1 LDGRENKSEKTRTAV
16 LSRNDKS
23 QQQQQQNKKDE
34 ENIYNQPKKKGEYKR
49 FGCALFPDAD
59 GHIQTRYKQQQH
71 ETIIDLFRS
80 TFCLLPKHMT
90 KVCFF
95 ANTEIRR

>member
-34 ENIYNQPKKKGEYKR
+34 ENIYNQPKKKENIRDWLR
-49 FGCALFPDAD
+49 F
-59 GHIQTRYKQQQH
+59 I
-71 ETIIDLFRS
+71 S
-80 TFCLLPKHMT
+80 
-90 KVCFF
+90 
-95 ANTEIRR
+95 